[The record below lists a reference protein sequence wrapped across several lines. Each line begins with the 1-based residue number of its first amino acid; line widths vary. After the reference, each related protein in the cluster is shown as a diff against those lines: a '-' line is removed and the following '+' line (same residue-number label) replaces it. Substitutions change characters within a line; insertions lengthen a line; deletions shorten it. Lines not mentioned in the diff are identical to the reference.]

1 MATDR
6 LSPYLRRAVDA
17 ARERALAIHADELA
31 REHLMERLF
40 ADEDSALSRAVLDA
54 FADPEGMAVESLA
67 LSPGILV
74 VGSGEATPFSTRAV
88 DAIRRARARAIDR
101 GAREVTPRD
110 VLEGCVPELADEAR
124 DALTAAGLREDARDD
139 AAGGD
144 SPIRAEGHLFHAFSN
159 DARRMLV
166 AAAREAHRA
175 EEPSI
180 SPARL
185 LLAALAA
192 DRALGEATGL
202 TGHRARMVLD
212 GRTVDDTP
220 PPPRAV
226 PDDPAFTAFLD
237 ALPRDAGS
245 LEVALAVLTDPKDE
259 LAQVLLRQKVG
270 PERLDA
276 ARAAFQDPD

>member
-6 LSPYLRRAVDA
+6 LSPYLRRAVDG

-88 DAIRRARARAIDR
+88 AAIRGARARAIER

-110 VLEGCVPELADEAR
+110 VLHGCVPELTDDAR
-124 DALTAAGLREDARDD
+124 AALASAGLREDAGDD
-139 AAGGD
+139 ATGAD

-166 AAAREAHRA
+166 AAARESHRA

-185 LLAALAA
+185 LLSALAA

-212 GRTVDDTP
+212 GRTIDDTP
-220 PPPRAV
+220 PPAREV
-226 PDDPAFTAFLD
+226 PDDPAFTAFLR
-237 ALPRDAGS
+237 ALPDGAGS
-245 LEVALAVLTDPKDE
+245 LDVALSVLADPKDE

-276 ARAAFQDPD
+276 ARGVFQDPD